1 MCPLSELSRELNQLR
16 EQYGLEEQ
24 TSMKEVPLFNVDE
37 GEAEVEAED
46 SVIFDEEQASLVQM
60 LSELKA
66 EADL

>member
-24 TSMKEVPLFNVDE
+24 TSMNEVPLFNVDE